1 MVEYVATCETCCDT
15 CSYLSFGLLQSGR
28 TVGGAKFRQYIVI
41 ESGRCT
47 VGGVKFHAKA
57 FGLLAPKL
65 LTKEVRLDNAETFG
79 TFPRP
84 ARLSFRWCDLF
95 TGTNREEYTI
105 HKGRVSPS
113 RKSVC
118 LCVWIQKLC
127 TILRISIQTFNKFV
141 KCLVLKNEII

>member
-1 MVEYVATCETCCDT
+1 M
-15 CSYLSFGLLQSGR
+15 
-28 TVGGAKFRQYIVI
+28 YIVI

-84 ARLSFRWCDLF
+84 ARLFFRWCDLL

-105 HKGRVSPS
+105 HKVAYLLAG
-113 RKSVC
+113 KVC
-118 LCVWIQKLC
+118 VCVYGFRSFAQFCASLNPVIQQ
-127 TILRISIQTFNKFV
+127 IRQFFGINI
-141 KCLVLKNEII
+141 